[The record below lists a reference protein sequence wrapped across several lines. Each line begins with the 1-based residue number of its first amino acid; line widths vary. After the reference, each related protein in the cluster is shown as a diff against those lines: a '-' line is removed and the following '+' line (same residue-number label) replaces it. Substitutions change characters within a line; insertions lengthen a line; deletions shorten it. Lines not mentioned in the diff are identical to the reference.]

1 MTTDLL
7 KCIFVIL
14 HVITAAAWF
23 GLGLRLAG
31 RARSVLAMKE
41 TAAKAWSDDAQRS
54 VYLMNVFIVL
64 TLVFSLVAFFL
75 GGGFAVYGPA
85 YHTSLLLIVLMT
97 LDQFLLVRPGW
108 NGLQAALAGPS
119 DSGNASDSFRKR
131 IAMGVG
137 VGHLMWLIILVLM
150 FWNQLSRAF

>member
-1 MTTDLL
+1 
-7 KCIFVIL
+7 
-14 HVITAAAWF
+14 
-23 GLGLRLAG
+23 
-31 RARSVLAMKE
+31 
-41 TAAKAWSDDAQRS
+41 
-54 VYLMNVFIVL
+54 MNVFIVL

-119 DSGNASDSFRKR
+119 DTGDAADSFRKR

-150 FWNQLSRAF
+150 FWTELSRAF